1 MEDVCLS
8 YRTELSALMDGQLES
23 KVQTEMQQHLDGCP
37 NCTQEFDTLKSLEL
51 FLVENMKAEAI
62 ESPELWDLMQDD
74 LPSVCEV
81 VREDVSA
88 FIDHELSPP
97 AQEGVDKHLKECL
110 PCMSSFKEM
119 NKTSKLIAKSL
130 ELPPSLKIDLWPA
143 VKARLNEDCALIQG
157 ELSAYA
163 DQEVEILRHRTIT
176 RHLVDCAECKQ
187 RFESISGVGELLR
200 DSYKPE
206 LADDFDIW
214 PEVKRNLQVV
224 PITLKTEQ
232 QQQGQ
237 TAQTGPVVKAKG
249 KVPRVYFAS
258 AAAAMVL
265 MIASAGVF
273 MGLTKHPVV
282 PLTSEAYLIES
293 SMSQPAEIAEAVVY
307 DPQ

>member
-8 YRTELSALMDGQLES
+8 YRTELSALIDGQLDS
-23 KVQTEMQQHLDGCP
+23 KVQTEMQQHLDGCES
-37 NCTQEFDTLKSLEL
+37 CTEELDTLKSLEL
-51 FLVENMKAEAI
+51 FLSQNMSAEALAV
-62 ESPELWDLMQDD
+62 PELWDMMQAD
-74 LPSVCEV
+74 LPTVCDV
-81 VREDVSA
+81 VREDISA
-88 FIDHELSPP
+88 LIDHELTPT

-110 PCMSSFKEM
+110 PCMSTFKEM

-163 DQEVEILRHRTIT
+163 DQEVDILRHRTIT
-176 RHLVDCAECKQ
+176 RHLVDCGECKQ
-187 RFESISGVGELLR
+187 RFEAISGVGELLR

-206 LADDFDIW
+206 LGEDYDIW
-214 PEVKRNLQVV
+214 AEVKRKLQVV
-224 PITLKTEQ
+224 PITLKTDQ
-232 QQQGQ
+232 QAQSTT
-237 TAQTGPVVKAKG
+237 TAPAVASTKG
-249 KVPRVYFAS
+249 KAPRVYLAS
-258 AAAAMVL
+258 AAAAIVL

-273 MGLTKHPVV
+273 MGLTKHQVV

>member
-8 YRTELSALMDGQLES
+8 YRTELSALIDGQLDS
-23 KVQTEMQQHLDGCP
+23 KVQVEMQQHLDGCE
-37 NCTQEFDTLKSLEL
+37 NCTQELDTLKSLEL
-51 FLVENMKAEAI
+51 FLTQNMSAEALDV
-62 ESPELWDLMQDD
+62 PELWDMMQDD
-74 LPSVCEV
+74 LPTVCDV
-81 VREDVSA
+81 VREDISA
-88 FIDHELSPP
+88 FIDHELTPP

-110 PCMSSFKEM
+110 PCMSTFKEM

-130 ELPPSLKIDLWPA
+130 ELPQSLKIDLWPA

-163 DQEVEILRHRTIT
+163 DQEVENLRHRTIT
-176 RHLVDCAECKQ
+176 RHLVDCGECKQ
-187 RFESISGVGELLR
+187 RFEAISGVGEVLR

-214 PEVKRNLQVV
+214 NEVKRKLQVV

-232 QQQGQ
+232 QQGQ
-237 TAQTGPVVKAKG
+237 STTSAPAVAAKG
-249 KVPRVYFAS
+249 KTPRVYLAS

-273 MGLTKHPVV
+273 MGLTKHSVV